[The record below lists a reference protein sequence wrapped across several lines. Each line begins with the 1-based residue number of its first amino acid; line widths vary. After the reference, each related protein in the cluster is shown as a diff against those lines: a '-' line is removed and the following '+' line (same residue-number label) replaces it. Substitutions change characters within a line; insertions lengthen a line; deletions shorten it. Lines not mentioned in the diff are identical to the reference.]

1 MIELTNA
8 IAEAVRNESLYLIVL
23 SRPRSKENT
32 APSKV
37 SIRPVTFGGRL
48 LYQAAKRIGV
58 QEVHENIEPDNLG
71 TVVSEW
77 VKQAFDQ
84 ANVFTADA
92 DVELRRKGA
101 KVAVRTSAPTHKA
114 SNREHNKTRQ
124 YIVPDNHPCPFL
136 IATGIMSKGGK
147 VRSSRQ
153 KKFRQINRYLD
164 IVNDIVKHLPADREI
179 RVVDFGCGRS
189 YLTFALHHL
198 FTNVLDREVQIVGL
212 DLKTAVIKDCQRL
225 AEELGCKGLTFQQ
238 GDISSHTT
246 GAPVDLCVSL
256 HACDTATD
264 EAIGKAIRWQSSV
277 ILAVPC
283 CHHELAGQIQNPNHD
298 ALLRYGIMRERYA
311 AIATD
316 SLRAKGLD
324 ALGYRT
330 QVIEFIDTEHTP
342 KNLMIRA
349 VKRTGNHAS
358 DEALS
363 EYQRFR
369 ESLGIQTFQLESTTD
384 LLGSG

>member
-1 MIELTNA
+1 MIELIKA
-8 IAEAVRNESLYLIVL
+8 IAEAVRDESLHLIVL
-23 SRPRSKENT
+23 SRPRSKESA
-32 APSKV
+32 APSRV
-37 SIRPVTFGGRL
+37 SIRPVTIGGRL
-48 LYQAAKRIGV
+48 LYQAARRIGA
-58 QEVHENIEPDNLG
+58 QEIHENIEPDNLG
-71 TVVSEW
+71 AVVTEW
-77 VKQAFDQ
+77 VKLAFDQ
-84 ANVFTADA
+84 ANAFTTDA
-92 DVELRRKGA
+92 DVEFRRKRGKA
-101 KVAVRTSAPTHKA
+101 TVRTSAATHKA

-124 YIVPDNHPCPFL
+124 YIVPDNRPCPFL

-164 IVNDIVKHLPADREI
+164 IVNDIVKHLPVDREI

-198 FTNVLDREVQIVGL
+198 FTNVLNRKVQIIGL
-212 DLKTAVIKDCQRL
+212 DLKTTVIEDCQRL
-225 AEELGCKGLTFQQ
+225 AAELDCKGLTFQQ
-238 GDISSHTT
+238 GDIASHSTDK
-246 GAPVDLCVSL
+246 PVDLCVSL

-283 CHHELAGQIQNPNHD
+283 CHHELASQIRNPNHD

-349 VKRTGNHAS
+349 VKRTANNTS

-369 ESLGIQTFQLESTTD
+369 ESLGIQKFHLESATD